1 MFIAHGERVRK
12 YMPWILAGVLVLML
26 PGFLVMFGPSGSV
39 KQQRSQLPTLGG
51 KLVNF
56 AEFQTARNAVMAS
69 IILSS
74 GHRPRGTPQAEDEI
88 NTRAIQRLVLLRK
101 ARELGIRVSDEE
113 LVQTIRS
120 QPLLLNDQKQ
130 FDPDRYQRYV
140 IYLNNLGV
148 SETQFEESMREEVVL
163 SELRALIATAVQ
175 VTPTALQ
182 LAYTP
187 LREQTIIDYVEFD
200 AADHQE
206 HFDIKDDEAKAF
218 YEQNREKFRKPA
230 LVKVRYVYFTIS
242 DARKSVTLAD
252 DEITEYYDRNED
264 KYLDAEKKPKPLA
277 DVKDEVKKDLLDLR
291 ADRLAGDRATGF
303 SVKLVHEPGAARPDF
318 AKIAA
323 ESGLTPKETE
333 FFDLRSSVSG
343 VDAGQQFNQAAFS
356 LSPEVPF
363 SDPVHGT
370 DGYYVLEY
378 IAGKPSEIPTFEEV
392 KDQVVDRMKRQRG
405 FDATVKQGRELNTEV
420 KAAAAAGKSFADACA
435 ALGLKMK
442 TSEPFTHDEEASNLP
457 FDSRVKEM
465 VLGMVTNSVSDFI
478 VTAKGGL
485 FFHLEQRMP
494 PKPENAEKEKNQ
506 LEALLLDRSREALFE
521 DWANSVIRAEQVEYK
536 PKAHPLQQAQPAEE
550 TQPAEQPVPPS

>member
-1 MFIAHGERVRK
+1 
-12 YMPWILAGVLVLML
+12 
-26 PGFLVMFGPSGSV
+26 
-39 KQQRSQLPTLGG
+39 
-51 KLVNF
+51 
-56 AEFQTARNAVMAS
+56 
-69 IILSS
+69 
-74 GHRPRGTPQAEDEI
+74 
-88 NTRAIQRLVLLRK
+88 
-101 ARELGIRVSDEE
+101 
-113 LVQTIRS
+113 
-120 QPLLLNDQKQ
+120 
-130 FDPDRYQRYV
+130 
-140 IYLNNLGV
+140 
-148 SETQFEESMREEVVL
+148 
-163 SELRALIATAVQ
+163 
-175 VTPTALQ
+175 
-182 LAYTP
+182 
-187 LREQTIIDYVEFD
+187 
-200 AADHQE
+200 
-206 HFDIKDDEAKAF
+206 
-218 YEQNREKFRKPA
+218 
-230 LVKVRYVYFTIS
+230 
-242 DARKSVTLAD
+242 VTLAD

-333 FFDLRSSVSG
+333 FFDLRSLVSG

-356 LSPEVPF
+356 LGPEVPF

-420 KAAAAAGKSFADACA
+420 KTATAAGKSFADACA

-442 TSEPFTHDEEASNLP
+442 TSEPFTHDQEASNLP

-478 VTAKGGL
+478 ATATGGL
-485 FFHLEQRMP
+485 FFHLKQRMP
-494 PKPENAEKEKNQ
+494 PKTEDAEKEKKR

-536 PKAHPLQQAQPAEE
+536 PKAQPLQQAQPAGE
-550 TQPAEQPVPPS
+550 TEPAEQPVPPS